1 MGLAARLFWHP
12 MQPPTLLYRRATP
25 CQEAELR
32 EVRARAA
39 AAEAA
44 APAAA
49 EAAADAAADAAAEA
63 GAAAQRLR
71 GELARRDAALAD
83 AHAQAARVR
92 ACTVLPG
99 AGRRPC
105 ACALGGHLFCGM
117 TLYYWALAISHR
129 PLTSATVTAQ
139 SVLLR

>member
-39 AAEAA
+39 AIEAA

-49 EAAADAAADAAAEA
+49 EAAADAAAEA

-92 ACTVLPG
+92 AGTVLPG

-105 ACALGGHLFCGM
+105 ASALGGQLFCGM
-117 TLYYWALAISHR
+117 KLYYWALAINHR
-129 PLTSATVTAQ
+129 PLTRATVTAQ
-139 SVLLR
+139 SILLR